1 MNIAFRTDHDVR
13 SWHIALVI
21 GQNAYVCSTPS
32 FEHAI
37 FNPGCSDEHPPR
49 CNVMP
54 VMIYQS

>member
-1 MNIAFRTDHDVR
+1 MNIAFRRDHDIR

-37 FNPGCSDEHPPR
+37 FNPGCSDHHRPR
-49 CNVMP
+49 CNV
-54 VMIYQS
+54 VSKLI